1 MSIFLV
7 ERKTKCYS
15 ARDSSSSSHRISVL
29 GVSWDYQLHAGPS
42 EAGACGLNRDRD
54 TERAARDIPAVT
66 LCVTAWCSHRQRW
79 HLGWSLCH
87 LPHFRARSDGCWD
100 RSSEQHKAVFCYQGM
115 FSRAKHFV
123 NSGPGSPLWLD
134 CTQHKT
140 RFGEQ
145 RWLEATS
152 LLLHLG
158 SSWGLTG
165 PWRRF
170 KSPWAILAAGDG

>member
-1 MSIFLV
+1 MPIFLV

-15 ARDSSSSSHRISVL
+15 ARDSSSSSHRVSVL
-29 GVSWDYQLHAGPS
+29 GVSWNYQLHAGPS
-42 EAGACGLNRDRD
+42 EAEACGWNRDRD
-54 TERAARDIPAVT
+54 TEKAARDIPAVT

-123 NSGPGSPLWLD
+123 NSGPDSPLRLD
-134 CTQHKT
+134 STALST
-140 RFGEQ
+140 RRGLENKGGLKPPLCFST
-145 RWLEATS
+145 LEAAEDR
-152 LLLHLG
+152 LVPGEG
-158 SSWGLTG
+158 SSRLGL
-165 PWRRF
+165 F
-170 KSPWAILAAGDG
+170 